1 MAAFL
6 SRATLESTVSKRTA
20 KAKTPRRSSKS
31 SCPWL
36 TISANGSNL
45 NFEDFLTFRLTRLTN
60 AQRTNLTKRYLE
72 EFELSLPEW
81 RLLAMIA
88 RFAPMRFSEVTSRSS
103 MDKGQV
109 SRTLRVMEKRGLTK
123 MKTMKG
129 AASDALAAPVTVSIT
144 PKGAALYKAVLPAA
158 RRRQAEM
165 ILSLSESERLR
176 LYETIDKL
184 SATIGHAVVSQDES
198 E

>member
-1 MAAFL
+1 MTPFP
-6 SRATLESTVSKRTA
+6 SWATFEFTVSKRTA

-36 TISANGSNL
+36 SISPSGANL

-60 AQRTNLTKRYLE
+60 ALRTNMTKRYLE

-123 MKTMKG
+123 MKTIKG
-129 AASDALAAPVTVSIT
+129 AASDALAAPVMVSIT
-144 PKGAALYKAVLPAA
+144 PKGSALYKSVLPAA

-165 ILSLSESERLR
+165 LLSLSDGERLR

-184 SATIGHAVVSQDES
+184 FTTIGHAVVSQDES

>member
-1 MAAFL
+1 M
-6 SRATLESTVSKRTA
+6 SKRTA
-20 KAKTPRRSSKS
+20 KAKAPRRSSKS

-36 TISANGSNL
+36 SISANGANL

-60 AQRTNLTKRYLE
+60 ALRTNLTKRYLE

-123 MKTMKG
+123 MKTIKG
-129 AASDALAAPVTVSIT
+129 AASDALAAPVMVSIT
-144 PKGAALYKAVLPAA
+144 PKGAALYKSVLPAA

-165 ILSLSESERLR
+165 LLSLSEGERLR

-184 SATIGHAVVSQDES
+184 FTTIGHAVVSQDES